1 MDTQTN
7 EMVTAWLRVISTE
20 IPPLRL
26 KPLVESYDCNP
37 AILLEDTERSWCDR
51 SPELTSRNTARLI
64 ETRRSDQSIALE
76 AMNRLN
82 IRILSLSDPNYPQNL
97 RSLPDAP
104 PALFIRGALVPDDR
118 FSVAIVG
125 SRRATS
131 YGLAI
136 ADQFATE
143 LVDRG
148 LTVVSG
154 GARGI
159 DTYAHRGALD
169 GGGRTAAFVGCGLD
183 VSYPAENR
191 SLYQKMIETGR
202 GAILSEFVPGTTPEP
217 WRFPARNRLI
227 SGMALGVI
235 VIESPIDSGAMIT
248 ATDASAQGREVFAVP
263 GPIGSGRSSGC
274 HKLIQE
280 GAKLIETPEDI
291 FLELGLL
298 PMHMD
303 RPTETYRP
311 TPSDLTPEQL
321 KVLQLLSLEATH
333 VDHLIMASRLP
344 ANQINCALTV
354 LELRGLAR
362 RVAGNSFIRALR

>member
-1 MDTQTN
+1 LLSDN
-7 EMVTAWLRVISTE
+7 ERHWQ
-20 IPPLRL
+20 
-26 KPLVESYDCNP
+26 
-37 AILLEDTERSWCDR
+37 ERSER
-51 SPELTSRNTARLI
+51 LTAKNIAKLQDSRA
-64 ETRRSDQSIALE
+64 SDQTQALE
-76 AMNRLN
+76 ALKRYD
-82 IRILSLSDPNYPQNL
+82 IRIVSAANSAYPQNL

-104 PALFIRGALVPDDR
+104 PALFVRGTLHPDDR

-131 YGLAI
+131 YGLSI
-136 ADQFATE
+136 AEQFSTE
-143 LVDRG
+143 LVERG

-159 DTYAHRGALD
+159 DTRAHRGALSA
-169 GGGRTAAFVGCGLD
+169 GGRTAAFVGCGLD

-191 SLYQKMIETGR
+191 SLYQKMIESGQ

-235 VIESPIDSGAMIT
+235 VIESPVDSGAMIT

-263 GPIGSGRSSGC
+263 GPIGSGKSSGC

-303 RPTETYRP
+303 RPTETFRP
-311 TPSDLTPEQL
+311 TPSDLSADQL
-321 KVLQLLSLEATH
+321 KVLELLSLEASH
-333 VDHLIMASRLP
+333 IDHLITVSRLP
-344 ANQINCALTV
+344 ANQINGALTV

>member
-1 MDTQTN
+1 MERLDIKV
-7 EMVTAWLRVISTE
+7 VTLADD
-20 IPPLRL
+20 
-26 KPLVESYDCNP
+26 SYP
-37 AILLEDTERSWCDR
+37 H
-51 SPELTSRNTARLI
+51 
-64 ETRRSDQSIALE
+64 
-76 AMNRLN
+76 
-82 IRILSLSDPNYPQNL
+82 NL
-97 RSLPDAP
+97 RSLPDCP
-104 PALFIRGALVPDDR
+104 PALFLRGTLANDDR

-131 YGLAI
+131 YGLMI
-136 ADQFATE
+136 AEQFSTE
-143 LVDRG
+143 LVNRG

-159 DTYAHRGALD
+159 DTRAHRGALEA
-169 GGGRTAAFVGCGLD
+169 GGRTVAFVGCGLD

-191 SLYQKMIETGR
+191 SLYQKMIESGQ
-202 GAILSEFVPGTTPEP
+202 GAVLSEFVPGTTPEP

-227 SGMALGVI
+227 SGMSLGVI
-235 VIESPIDSGAMIT
+235 VIESPVDSGAMIT

-280 GAKLIETPEDI
+280 GARLIETPEDI

-303 RPTETYRP
+303 RPTDTFRP
-311 TPSDLTPEQL
+311 TPSDLSPEQL
-321 KVLQLLSLEATH
+321 KVLELLSLEATH
-333 VDHLIMASRLP
+333 VDHLIIASRLP
-344 ANQINCALTV
+344 AHQINGALTV

-362 RVAGNSFIRALR
+362 RVAGNSFIRTLR

>member
-1 MDTQTN
+1 MDANTN
-7 EMVTAWLRVISTE
+7 DLRSAWLALISAE
-20 IPPLRL
+20 IPPQRL
-26 KPLVESYDCNP
+26 NPLIEAYDFNP
-37 AILLEDTERSWCDR
+37 ANLLADDEKQWAHYAPAL
-51 SPELTSRNTARLI
+51 SPRNIEKLSEVRRL
-64 ETRRSDQSIALE
+64 DQSQGMESLDRRDIQIITLQDAL
-76 AMNRLN
+76 
-82 IRILSLSDPNYPQNL
+82 YPRNL
-97 RSLPDAP
+97 RSLPDSP
-104 PALFIRGALVPDDR
+104 PALFVRGTLAADDR

-136 ADQFATE
+136 AEQFSSE
-143 LVDRG
+143 LVSRG

-159 DTYAHRGALD
+159 DTHAHRGALEA
-169 GGGRTAAFVGCGLD
+169 GGRTTAFVGCGLD

-191 SLYQKMIETGR
+191 SLYDLMIKSGQ
-202 GAILSEFVPGTTPEP
+202 GAVMSEFVPGTTPEP

-280 GAKLIETPEDI
+280 GAKLIESPEDI

-303 RPTETYRP
+303 RPTETYRT

-333 VDHLIMASRLP
+333 VDHLIIASRLP

>member
-1 MDTQTN
+1 MDTQEN
-7 EMVTAWLRVISTE
+7 ACRAAWLKIVGAE
-20 IPPLRL
+20 IPPQRLR
-26 KPLVESYDCNP
+26 S
-37 AILLEDTERSWCDR
+37 LLETYQFDPVALLDDDESAWARRAPTLTQRHIERLQ
-51 SPELTSRNTARLI
+51 ESRHSEQGAAI
-64 ETRRSDQSIALE
+64 ESLDKLS
-76 AMNRLN
+76 
-82 IRILSLSDPNYPQNL
+82 IRIVSAANPDYPHNL

-104 PALFIRGALVPDDR
+104 SALFVRGVLAPDDR

-136 ADQFATE
+136 AEQFSTE
-143 LVDRG
+143 LVSRG
-148 LTVVSG
+148 LSVVSG

-159 DTYAHRGALD
+159 DTRAHRGALAA
-169 GGGRTAAFVGCGLD
+169 GGRTVAFVGCGLD

-191 SLYQKMIETGR
+191 ALYAQMISSGQ
-202 GAILSEFVPGTTPEP
+202 GAVISEFIPGTTPEP

-235 VIESPIDSGAMIT
+235 VIESPVDSGAMIT
-248 ATDASAQGREVFAVP
+248 ATDAAQQGREVFAVP

-280 GAKLIETPEDI
+280 GAQLIESPEDI

-303 RPTETYRP
+303 KPAETFRP
-311 TPSDLTPEQL
+311 TPADLTQEQSTIL
-321 KVLQLLSLEATH
+321 ELLSLEASH
-333 VDHLIMASRLP
+333 VDYLIVTSELP
-344 ANQINCALTV
+344 ANIVNGVLTI
-354 LELRGLAR
+354 LEMRGLAR